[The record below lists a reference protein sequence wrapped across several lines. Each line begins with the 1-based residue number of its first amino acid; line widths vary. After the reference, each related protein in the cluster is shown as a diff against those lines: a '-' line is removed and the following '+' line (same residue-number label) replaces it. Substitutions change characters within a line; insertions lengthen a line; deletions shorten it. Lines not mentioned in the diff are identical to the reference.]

1 LDSREILP
9 SGKPKNMNMSEYIFS
24 EVPVLCLIRL
34 NNLNNLDHK
43 YTYLHESW
51 ERRCRNTLFV
61 IITNS
66 PVTNPKPTFGKGT
79 PDILQ
84 LPNMSE
90 AFKHIQNI
98 DADGKFHWILSVNED
113 TYVVMENLCYML
125 YPYEANDH
133 LLIANEETIV
143 SFFN

>member
-61 IITNS
+61 YITNS
-66 PVTNPKPTFGKGT
+66 PVTNPKPTFGKGA
-79 PDILQ
+79 PDIHQ
-84 LPNMSE
+84 LPSMSD

-143 SFFN
+143 SFF